1 MAITATVQRGFTY
14 STGIEIS
21 AANLNELGEPT
32 VTINESN
39 VNITGGTIS
48 GLSSPIAIADGGT
61 NATSASAART
71 TLGLGTIATQASNSI
86 AVTGGNMS
94 DVLITLQSYNVAG
107 LPSAGTAGRL
117 VFVTDGDSGNKCLAV
132 DDGTA
137 WKRIALGATVS
148 AT

>member
-1 MAITATVQRGFTY
+1 
-14 STGIEIS
+14 
-21 AANLNELGEPT
+21 
-32 VTINESN
+32 
-39 VNITGGTIS
+39 
-48 GLSSPIAIADGGT
+48 
-61 NATSASAART
+61 
-71 TLGLGTIATQASNSI
+71 
-86 AVTGGNMS
+86 MS
-94 DVLITLQSYNVAG
+94 DVLITLQSYNVAR

>member
-1 MAITATVQRGFTY
+1 M
-14 STGIEIS
+14 
-21 AANLNELGEPT
+21 NELGEPT

-71 TLGLGTIATQASNSI
+71 NLGLGTIATQASNSI